1 MEYLF
6 YVLKILQDCIVY
18 EEALAHPFKRY
29 SYLFPQ
35 ATATPKGVQTSE
47 LAGKVSPT
55 SSDALFSVPVPS
67 TTSSPPEVYLPA
79 NFKLSNTQ
87 LAFFLQETRVPPYGS
102 QRGHPLQRSES
113 FVVFQTKELPAIN
126 ISLGPFTQDQTL
138 SKDLLQ
144 PASPLD
150 IPGRLTVNWKVRAF
164 IVQSRVF
171 ASNPLVQVMF
181 YIAGRDW
188 DDFKIQ
194 DKLPCVRLHAF
205 RDVREIKTSCRLQG
219 NLAQCL
225 AQLDLPSTWFNVN
238 VAPLGRRKSS
248 GTDGL
253 ELSGE
258 TLQVELYY
266 TLHDPDSNDECGE
279 SNPRRGGA
287 SRGESSSQ
295 QPLLRIGSIS
305 LYQPSQEQLVVEK
318 QLDKN
323 LFLRLPE
330 RPLKPGETLN
340 IYLLLV
346 PNSTVEQFTLK

>member
-1 MEYLF
+1 MLSSVSRF
-6 YVLKILQDCIVY
+6 LVPLPAGQKFTSLPTLSSPI
-18 EEALAHPFKRY
+18 HSWPSFSKRPE
-29 SYLFPQ
+29 FNHM
-35 ATATPKGVQTSE
+35 AANVDT
-47 LAGKVSPT
+47 
-55 SSDALFSVPVPS
+55 LFSVQKALWSSRPRS
-67 TTSSPPEVYLPA
+67 CLQLTSHLD
-79 NFKLSNTQ
+79 L
-87 LAFFLQETRVPPYGS
+87 
-102 QRGHPLQRSES
+102 
-113 FVVFQTKELPAIN
+113 
-126 ISLGPFTQDQTL
+126 FTQDQTL

-144 PASPLD
+144 PSSPLD

-171 ASNPLVQVMF
+171 ASNPLVQVLF

-266 TLHDPDSNDECGE
+266 TLHDPDINDECGE
-279 SNPRRGGA
+279 SYPRRGGA

-305 LYQPSQEQLVVEK
+305 LYQPSQEQLVVDK

-330 RPLKPGETLN
+330 RPLKPGETLS